1 MDSSPKPRSLDRMD
15 CKSYCRHALDH
26 KVAIAIGSTL
36 SLGTSIF
43 VYYYFASQL
52 DEKGLLG
59 AAPWIEGYLRFS
71 AIAFF
76 LIALVTYALTFLNFK
91 ATRLVLTITTSLVIA
106 DLAFALICY
115 FGLRSLLINSYK
127 PVFSSTKFVLVAEAY
142 EKSEQCCGWN
152 NDPAL
157 VHTEGCQWEQSC
169 DKVMRAQMGGKNMIV
184 FAVGIS
190 LSLALMI
197 YVLVTH
203 ILVYAKYSDYKQLST
218 STSCQ

>member
-1 MDSSPKPRSLDRMD
+1 MN
-15 CKSYCRHALDH
+15 CKFALDH
-26 KVAIAIGSTL
+26 KVAIALGSTL

-52 DEKGLLG
+52 EEKGLLG
-59 AAPWIEGYLRFS
+59 AAPWIDGYLRFS

-76 LIALVTYALTFLNFK
+76 VIAITTYALTYLDVN
-91 ATRLVLTITTSLVIA
+91 ATRIVLTVTTSLVIA

-197 YVLVTH
+197 YVLVAHVLIYT
-203 ILVYAKYSDYKQLST
+203 KYRQYQQVPT
-218 STSCQ
+218 A

>member
-1 MDSSPKPRSLDRMD
+1 MN
-15 CKSYCRHALDH
+15 CKFALDH
-26 KVAIAIGSTL
+26 KVAIALGSTL

-52 DEKGLLG
+52 EEKGLLG
-59 AAPWIEGYLRFS
+59 AAPWIDGYLRFS

-76 LIALVTYALTFLNFK
+76 VIAITTYALTFLDVN
-91 ATRLVLTITTSLVIA
+91 ATRIVLTVTTSLVIA

-197 YVLVTH
+197 YVLVAHVLIYT
-203 ILVYAKYSDYKQLST
+203 KYRQYQQVPT
-218 STSCQ
+218 A